1 MNSKKEKK
9 FGTLKEYFVKAFQ
22 LPGDCV
28 MGSTN
33 IVLSGKNRLFVENY
47 RNIIEY
53 TDTTLK
59 IQGKSCKIF
68 ITGKSLYIESYSAD
82 MMLVKGL
89 VMEIKYI

>member
-1 MNSKKEKK
+1 MKK
-9 FGTLKEYFVKAFQ
+9 FLERFSEAFS

-28 MGSTN
+28 MGNTN

-82 MMLVKGL
+82 MMLIKGL